1 MTDNNRRPRRARDLG
16 IVVGALPTGPLN
28 AITDVP
34 GVRVGHTTIVDAPRL
49 HTGVTAI
56 VPDALG
62 PDRRSLPCG
71 LFVGNGFGKLV
82 GATQVAELGAIE
94 TPILLTATLSAF
106 RAADALVTHVLASP
120 GHEETR
126 TLNPVVGETNDGRL
140 SDIRARPVTEAH
152 VLAALDGATP
162 GLPDEGCV
170 GAGTGTMAL
179 GFKGGIGTS
188 SREVGGRTVG
198 VLVQSNFS
206 GTLTVRGVPI
216 VADGGSAAI
225 AESPVTE
232 PAPDAARPQPEGN
245 SCMIVVATDAPLDA
259 RQLGRVARRAVFA
272 MARVGSDFTSGSG
285 DYALA
290 FSTHGAPPS
299 GSTPGAPPSGSG
311 QDAAAGSVDDGDLD
325 PVFAA
330 TMDAVEEALL
340 NSLLTA
346 TTTVGHRG
354 TATAVPHDL
363 VLGRLRAAGVLPQPS
378 TTGPVS

>member
-1 MTDNNRRPRRARDLG
+1 MTNHSRQPRRVRDLG
-16 IVVGALPTGPLN
+16 IVVGPVSTGPLN

-34 GVRVGHTTIVDAPRL
+34 GVRVGHTTIVDPPRL

-56 VPDALG
+56 VPDALEQG
-62 PDRRSLPCG
+62 RSSLPCG
-71 LFVGNGFGKLV
+71 LFVGNGFGKLI
-82 GATQVAELGAIE
+82 GATQVAELGAVE

-106 RAADALVTHVLASP
+106 RAADALVTHVLAGP

-140 SDIRARPVTEAH
+140 SDIRARPITEAH
-152 VLAALDGATP
+152 VLAALDGATS
-162 GLPDEGCV
+162 GLPGEGCV

-188 SREVGGRTVG
+188 SRVVGGWTVG

-216 VADGGSAAI
+216 RADDGGAPAA
-225 AESPVTE
+225 AAP
-232 PAPDAARPQPEGN
+232 PAPGAPDVAALQPEGN

-272 MARVGSDFTSGSG
+272 MARVGSDFAGGSG

-290 FSTHGAPPS
+290 FST
-299 GSTPGAPPSGSG
+299 PGAPAS
-311 QDAAAGSVDDGDLD
+311 GSVDDADLD

-340 NSLLTA
+340 NSLFMA

-354 TATAVPHDL
+354 TATAVPHAL
-363 VLGRLRAAGVLPQPS
+363 VLDRLRAAGVLPQPS

>member
-1 MTDNNRRPRRARDLG
+1 MTDIRRHRPRARDLG
-16 IVVGALPTGPLN
+16 IVVGTLPTGRHN
-28 AITDVP
+28 ALTDVP
-34 GVRVGHTTIVDAPRL
+34 GVRVGHSTIVDPPRL

-62 PDRRSLPCG
+62 PHRRSLPCG

-94 TPILLTATLSAF
+94 TPIVLTATLSAF
-106 RAADALVTHVLASP
+106 RAADALVTHVLATP

-126 TLNPVVGETNDGRL
+126 TLNPVVGETNDGLL
-140 SDIRARPVTEAH
+140 SDIRARPIAESH
-152 VLAALDGATP
+152 VLAALDGATSD
-162 GLPDEGCV
+162 LPAEGCV
-170 GAGTGTMAL
+170 GAGTGTTAL
-179 GFKGGIGTS
+179 GFKGGVGTS
-188 SREVGGRTVG
+188 SRLVASWTVG
-198 VLVQSNFS
+198 ALVQSNFS
-206 GTLTVRGVPI
+206 GTLTVRGVLI
-216 VADGGSAAI
+216 
-225 AESPVTE
+225 
-232 PAPDAARPQPEGN
+232 PADAAQPPTDRATDRTPPEGN

-290 FSTHGAPPS
+290 FSTPGTPS
-299 GSTPGAPPSGSG
+299 SGGTPGA
-311 QDAAAGSVDDGDLD
+311 AEGSVHESDLD
-325 PVFAA
+325 PLFAA

-340 NSLLTA
+340 NSVLTA

-354 TATAVPHDL
+354 TATAVPYDL

-378 TTGPVS
+378 AGVPAS

>member
-1 MTDNNRRPRRARDLG
+1 MTNHSRQPRRVRDLG
-16 IVVGALPTGPLN
+16 IVVGPLRTGPLN

-34 GVRVGHTTIVDAPRL
+34 GVRVGHTTIVDPPRL

-56 VPDALG
+56 VPDALEQG
-62 PDRRSLPCG
+62 RGSLPCG
-71 LFVGNGFGKLV
+71 LFVGNGFGKLI
-82 GATQVAELGAIE
+82 GATQVAELGAVE

-106 RAADALVTHVLASP
+106 RAADALVTHVLAGP
-120 GHEETR
+120 GHEDTR

-140 SDIRARPVTEAH
+140 SDIRARPITEAH
-152 VLAALDGATP
+152 VLAALDGATSDLP
-162 GLPDEGCV
+162 GEGCV

-188 SREVGGRTVG
+188 SRVVGGWTVG

-216 VADGGSAAI
+216 RADDGGARPAPAGAPAADGA
-225 AESPVTE
+225 E
-232 PAPDAARPQPEGN
+232 PAANGLQPEGN
-245 SCMIVVATDAPLDA
+245 SCMIVIATDAPLDA

-272 MARVGSDFTSGSG
+272 MARVGSDFAGGSG

-290 FSTHGAPPS
+290 FG
-299 GSTPGAPPSGSG
+299 TPGAPSSGG
-311 QDAAAGSVDDGDLD
+311 VDDGDLD

-340 NSLLTA
+340 NSLFMA

-354 TATAVPHDL
+354 TATAVPHTL
-363 VLGRLRAAGVLPQPS
+363 VLDRLRAAGVLPQPS
-378 TTGPVS
+378 ATGPVS